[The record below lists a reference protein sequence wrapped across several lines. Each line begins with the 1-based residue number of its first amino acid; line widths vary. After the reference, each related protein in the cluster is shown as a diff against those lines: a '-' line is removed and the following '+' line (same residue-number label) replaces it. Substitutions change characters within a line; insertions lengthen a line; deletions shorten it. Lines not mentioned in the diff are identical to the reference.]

1 LQELTKKMTT
11 EAKTVER
18 RRARILGLAQHWRV
32 TQMSG
37 GCVNGPNGETGQ
49 PVSSHSMLLVAET
62 S

>member
-1 LQELTKKMTT
+1 MTT